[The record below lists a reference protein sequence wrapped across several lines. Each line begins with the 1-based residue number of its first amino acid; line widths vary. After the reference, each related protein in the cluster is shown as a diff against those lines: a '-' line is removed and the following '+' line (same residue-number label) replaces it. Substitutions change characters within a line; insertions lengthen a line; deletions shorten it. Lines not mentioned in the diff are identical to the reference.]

1 LVKAV
6 LLAETP
12 ESDAI
17 SGDATRLDGDSGET
31 SLALVLLTVDI
42 VVVTNL
48 NSLQVLSRPGGV
60 EVGEHHVDHLLLLHA
75 CGDVGE
81 PELQDP
87 EIVFLDSAL
96 NLHLSR
102 AIVC

>member
-1 LVKAV
+1 M

-48 NSLQVLSRPGGV
+48 NGLQILSRPGSV
-60 EVGEHHVDHLLLLHA
+60 EVGKHHVDHLLPLHT
-75 CGDVGE
+75 CRNICE

-87 EIVFLDSAL
+87 EIVFLHSAL
-96 NLHLSR
+96 DFHLC
-102 AIVC
+102 AAVGC